1 MYRCGNIQ
9 RGPAGK
15 LLAGPE
21 IFVPLSSLYPLTG
34 RRLSG
39 PLSYQV
45 SHFIFVY
52 GSTRVDIVGAIGGF
66 NQVNMGINEAGQY
79 SFAVQVYQFGVS
91 TPYTPYFV
99 IVAHRHNAPAG
110 AIDGHSLCSRLRGI
124 HSVDC
129 TVQIKYRCHP
139 SYPSMRTYLEM
150 RACNVASHYTSC
162 QQARSVVP

>member
-1 MYRCGNIQ
+1 MYRCGNIE

-15 LLAGPE
+15 MLAGPE
-21 IFVPLSSLYPLTG
+21 IFVPLSSLYPLAG
-34 RRLSG
+34 RRLRG

-45 SHFIFVY
+45 SHFIFVC

-66 NQVNMGINEAGQY
+66 NQVNMSIDEAGQY

-99 IVAHRHNAPAG
+99 VIAHRQDAPAG
-110 AIDGHSLCSRLRGI
+110 AIDGHSLHSWQCGI
-124 HSVDC
+124 HGIDC
-129 TVQIKYRCHP
+129 AVQIKYRCHP

-150 RACNVASHYTSC
+150 RACNAASRYCFAVS
-162 QQARSVVP
+162 RLDR